1 MGTLHALSMMLLA
14 LPGSP
19 ESTLKSFAEAVTKG
33 DFAGVSALVVGG
45 SSDLSGFKLLGP
57 DFNREPGTLTIKVES
72 IQKSGLKATAKIAS
86 TIKKGTFTDTLR
98 ETVELLEQPNKAWK
112 IVAPKK
118 PDPRGIVQ
126 ILSYLAADPKGAK
139 KMMEQSQANA
149 VVSTRLSNMKQL
161 TTAMLIVL
169 VDSDEKFPKASTD
182 IQQLIKKEVKA
193 AGTFNDP
200 LSGKPLKLSLN
211 PALFGKISLDVSK
224 PNETVMLF
232 WGTPGNLWFDEKGFT
247 YIGFVD
253 GSAKRFTKTEA
264 AKLRW
269 KM

>member
-1 MGTLHALSMMLLA
+1 MMLLA

-57 DFNREPGTLTIKVES
+57 DFNRGPGKLTIKVES

-98 ETVELLEQPNKAWK
+98 ESVVLLQQPNKSWK

-139 KMMEQSQANA
+139 KMMEESKENA
-149 VVSTRLSNMKQL
+149 FVSTRLSNMKQL
-161 TTAMLIVL
+161 CTAILL
-169 VDSDEKFPKASTD
+169 VVIGNDDKFPNAPTD
-182 IQQLIKKEVKA
+182 IQNFIKKEVISEDS
-193 AGTFNDP
+193 FNDP
-200 LSGKPLKLSLN
+200 RTGKPLKLSLN
-211 PALFGKISLDVSK
+211 PVLYGKQGYDVSQ

-232 WGTPGNLWFDEKGFT
+232 WGTPGNLWFDEKGYT

-253 GSAKRFTKTEA
+253 GSVKKFTRAEA
-264 AKLRW
+264 SKLRW